1 MSEMTTT
8 QSQADEPPD
17 VFADDGTLPARVSEL
32 RQKLYRKAKEERKFR
47 FYTLYDRIYRMDVLK
62 AAFDRAAK
70 NGGSPGVDGMT
81 FQDVYRREGGVQA
94 FLDGIQRELKTKTY
108 RPTAVRRTYI
118 PKSNGKMR
126 PLGIPTIRDRV
137 VQGAAKLILEPIF
150 EADFKDCSHGFRP
163 QRSAHDALAVVAAQL
178 REGRTA
184 IYDADLQAYFDSIP
198 HDKLMACLRYR
209 IADRTVLHLLG
220 MWLKAPI
227 EERGDDGKPT
237 RHRSDCGT
245 PQGGVISPLLAN
257 VYLHWFDELFH
268 RPDGPG
274 SFANAKLVRYADDFV
289 ILARYMGDRIT
300 EWVESWLEGR
310 MGLTINREKTKILRV
325 VPGGAPL
332 PNFLGYAFAWHRD
345 LHGRDRCYLQVE
357 PSRKAC
363 ERARAQ
369 IRELLATSASW
380 MSIDQLTKR
389 LNGYLEGWKG
399 YFSIGYPRRV
409 YRELNNYI
417 RERLRRHL
425 RRRSQR
431 PYRLRE
437 GQTWY
442 HHLTYELGVKYL
454 VQPATPPTARR

>member
-1 MSEMTTT
+1 MTTT

-94 FLDGIQRELKTKTY
+94 FLDDIQRELKTKTY

-118 PKSNGKMR
+118 PKPNGKMR

-137 VQGAAKLILEPIF
+137 VQGAGKLILEPIF

-163 QRSAHDALAVVAAQL
+163 QRSAHDALEVVAAQL

-198 HDKLMACLRYR
+198 HEKLMACLRQR
-209 IADRTVLHLLG
+209 IADRTVLHLIRL
-220 MWLKAPI
+220 WLEAPI
-227 EERGDDGKPT
+227 EEKDDDGKAT

-268 RPDGPG
+268 RPDGPA
-274 SFANAKLVRYADDFV
+274 SFANARLVRYADDFV
-289 ILARYMGDRIT
+289 ILARYMGTRVT
-300 EWVESWLEGR
+300 GWVEYWLEER
-310 MGLTINREKTKILRV
+310 MGLTINREKTKILQV
-325 VPGGAPL
+325 VPGRAPL

-345 LHGRDRCYLQVE
+345 LHGRDRHYLQVE

-363 ERARAQ
+363 ERARTR

-380 MSIDQLTKR
+380 MPIDQLTKR

-442 HHLTYELGVKYL
+442 HHLTYELGVQYL
-454 VQPATPPTARR
+454 VQPAAPPKARR